1 MLLEVEGIVLSETP
15 YGETSK
21 IINLYT
27 KEKGLIGIM
36 CKGAKSM
43 KSMFRAS
50 TQVLSYGVFNL
61 HYKEGKLS
69 TLTGVDIIDP
79 LINIKEDLKKITTAF
94 YLIKLITQ
102 VLKDTQDPKIY
113 ELFISTILKIN
124 EGFDETVLC
133 NILEI
138 KLLPFLGVTLCL
150 DGCIR
155 CGSKKEIVTIDAS
168 YGGLI
173 CKNCY
178 RNEQIIDLRV
188 VKLLR
193 MYYYIDIGSIE
204 NIKVDAK
211 LKKIINKFLTDYY
224 DSFTG
229 LYLDKKVLEF
239 KE

>member
-36 CKGAKSM
+36 CKGAKSL
-43 KSMFRAS
+43 KSPFRAG
-50 TQVLSYGVFNL
+50 TQTLSYGVFCLN
-61 HYKEGKLS
+61 YKEGKIS
-69 TLTGVDIIDP
+69 TLRSVDIINP
-79 LINIKEDLKKITTAF
+79 LKEIHNDLDKMVIVSYLTKLIVQVVKQNNNKKI
-94 YLIKLITQ
+94 Y
-102 VLKDTQDPKIY
+102 D
-113 ELFISTILKIN
+113 LFISTILKIN

>member
-1 MLLEVEGIVLSETP
+1 MPLEVQGIVMSETP

-21 IINLYT
+21 IINVLT

-43 KSMFRAS
+43 KSPFRAT

-69 TLTGVDIIDP
+69 TLISVDIIDP
-79 LINIKEDLKKITTAF
+79 LVNTKTDLEKVTVSL
-94 YLIKLITQ
+94 YLVKLVTG
-102 VLKDTQDPKIY
+102 VLKETKSSKIY
-113 ELFISTILKIN
+113 ELFISSILKIN
-124 EGFDETVLC
+124 EGFDPLVIC
-133 NILEI
+133 NILEV
-138 KLLPFLGVTLCL
+138 KFLPFLGVALSL
-150 DGCIR
+150 DACVK
-155 CGSKKEIVTIDAS
+155 CGTKNGIATIDAS

-173 CKNCY
+173 CKNCLT
-178 RNEQIIDLRV
+178 NEQIIDLRV

-193 MYYYIDIGSIE
+193 MYYYIDIGSITSV
-204 NIKVDAK
+204 KVDDK

-229 LYLDKKVLEF
+229 LYLDKKMLEF